1 MDGFDFTLDETQR
14 ALAKRL
20 SELETTHR
28 QLDEEIARLHKNA
41 ADALKIQRMKRSKLA
56 LKDEIYR
63 VKNELFPDIIA

>member
-1 MDGFDFTLDETQR
+1 MDGFDFTFDETQR